1 VLQGTLRHFIGPYQ
15 PDWDEYL
22 GMAEF
27 AIDTAWNQS
36 IDNTLFML
44 NSDQNPDTPEVVA
57 LRSGNP
63 ADNMLTDLLANGANS

>member
-1 VLQGTLRHFIGPYQ
+1 
-15 PDWDEYL
+15 
-22 GMAEF
+22 MAEF

-44 NSDQNPDTPEVVA
+44 NYDQNPDTPEVVA

-63 ADNMLTDLLANGANS
+63 AVNMLTDLLANGANS